1 MIPLNAITFKALK
14 LATLSLALMTIAC
27 GEIPNTT
34 SDIELVIL
42 GVSQDA
48 GRPHIACIKSCC
60 INPDGRP
67 KPHEPVIALGVTDGS
82 TAVLIE
88 ATPDLPAQ
96 WNQLKQ
102 ETGKNPEALF
112 ITHAHIGH
120 YTGLM
125 YLGREALGG
134 QNVAVH
140 VGPRMRDFLTENGP
154 WSQLVELGQI
164 QLHDDVLAGVQCLN
178 KQVTITGIQVPHRD
192 EYSETMGF
200 LIQGPRRVALFIPDI
215 NKWDQ
220 WAIDLDSLIDHVDI
234 ALLDGTFYSTGE
246 TPNRDPSEIPH
257 PFVKESMA
265 MWSDW
270 PAEKRSKVT
279 FVHFNHSNPLHDPKS
294 EASQQ
299 VQQAGFHVGQTG
311 MRLPL

>member
-1 MIPLNAITFKALK
+1 MNPLNAITFKALK
-14 LATLSLALMTIAC
+14 LASLSLALINFAC

-125 YLGREALGG
+125 YLAVKPWAVKTLPSMSGLGWGGSLLKMAPGR
-134 QNVAVH
+134 N
-140 VGPRMRDFLTENGP
+140 
-154 WSQLVELGQI
+154 W
-164 QLHDDVLAGVQCLN
+164 LN
-178 KQVTITGIQVPHRD
+178 
-192 EYSETMGF
+192 
-200 LIQGPRRVALFIPDI
+200 
-215 NKWDQ
+215 
-220 WAIDLDSLIDHVDI
+220 
-234 ALLDGTFYSTGE
+234 
-246 TPNRDPSEIPH
+246 
-257 PFVKESMA
+257 
-265 MWSDW
+265 
-270 PAEKRSKVT
+270 
-279 FVHFNHSNPLHDPKS
+279 
-294 EASQQ
+294 
-299 VQQAGFHVGQTG
+299 
-311 MRLPL
+311 